1 MSASAVRHTTA
12 AFDRSHTRC
21 GDAPL
26 LTLIVSAGGML
37 VGFPPKEKMKH
48 SVMFTPAEF
57 QYYADTFKKSGFR
70 GGLNWYR
77 YVHRPPLPSHFLGC
91 A

>member
-1 MSASAVRHTTA
+1 MSASAVRYLTTA
-12 AFDRSHTRC
+12 AET
-21 GDAPL
+21 DAPL
-26 LTLIVSAGGML
+26 LTFIASAGGML

-48 SVMFTPAEF
+48 SVMFTPADF

-77 YVHRPPLPSHFLGC
+77 YVQATITISF